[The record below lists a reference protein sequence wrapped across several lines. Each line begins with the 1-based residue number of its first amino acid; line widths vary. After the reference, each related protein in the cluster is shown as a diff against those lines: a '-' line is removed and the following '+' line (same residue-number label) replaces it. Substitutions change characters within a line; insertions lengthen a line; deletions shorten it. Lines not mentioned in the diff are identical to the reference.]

1 MPKWRVLSLDVWGNP
16 EDGFEVNDRYG
27 IGKIELPEDYT
38 DAQLLRVLKD
48 AGFVRPYVT
57 LARIEIEDDGAGL
70 ISLDQKKDGRPVF
83 QLERED

>member
-1 MPKWRVLSLDVWGNP
+1 M
-16 EDGFEVNDRYG
+16 NDRRE

-38 DAQLLRVLKD
+38 DAQLLHVLKN

-57 LARIEIEDDGAGL
+57 LARIEIEDDGTGS